1 MPAREVQSSL
11 PIGNIKNFKWDFLS
25 DLAVGETITGVP
37 TVTMNVYSGA
47 DATPQTMVNG
57 AATVSGSVVTQS
69 INSKTAGV
77 LGVVYEAVC
86 NIVTSLGQNLTHTS
100 FIVVVPTSP

>member
-11 PIGNIKNFKWDFLS
+11 PIGNIKNFPFNFIS
-25 DLAVGETITGVP
+25 DLQVGETISSAN
-37 TVTMNVYSGA
+37 VTMNVYSGA
-47 DATPQTMVNG
+47 DADPQAMVNG
-57 AATVSGSVVTQS
+57 AASISGTIVTQS
-69 INSKTAGV
+69 FNSKTAGV

-86 NIVTSLGQNLTHTS
+86 TIVTSLGQNLTHTS